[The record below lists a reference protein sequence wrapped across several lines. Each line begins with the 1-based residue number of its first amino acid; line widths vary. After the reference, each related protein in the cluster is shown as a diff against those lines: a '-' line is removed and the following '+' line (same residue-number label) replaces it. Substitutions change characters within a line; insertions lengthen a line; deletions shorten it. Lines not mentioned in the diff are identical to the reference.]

1 MKKYKVNWDSGGIFV
16 VPDAVEE
23 HLKLANGKAVKV
35 LLEIMK
41 NKEASDIKR
50 ICQNTGVPEEDVEDA
65 LLFWSQV
72 GVLRVSDNKTVS
84 SINTDVIATSDNKE
98 KISHLLSY
106 EDQIR
111 QTLGIERVLNEKE
124 RTFIQKWEQIGIT
137 LEEISS
143 AAEKTRKMTG
153 KTSFAYMDKIF
164 EK

>member
-1 MKKYKVNWDSGGIFV
+1 MKKYRVNWGSGDIFI
-16 VPDAVEE
+16 VPDVAEE
-23 HLKLANGKAVKV
+23 HLRLASGKAAKV

-41 NKEASDIKR
+41 YKDISDINR

-65 LLFWSQV
+65 LSFWYQV
-72 GVLRVSDNKTVS
+72 GVLSVSDNKTVS
-84 SINTDVIATSDNKE
+84 SINTGVIASSNNKE
-98 KISHLLSY
+98 KTTQALSY

-111 QTLGIERVLNEKE
+111 QVLGIERVLNEKE
-124 RTFIQKWEQIGIT
+124 RSFIQKWEKNDIT

-143 AAEKTRKMTG
+143 AAEKTRRMTG